1 MSFYSQ
7 DVTIQAPK
15 DRLLSLMTD
24 PFLLSGVFG
33 HVNILRV
40 YDQKQGKYVDF
51 SSLSSFSNRFLVVYV
66 FGTPDTKM
74 HLLEG
79 EMEGP
84 ILEAGSIVYRGW
96 TKDQKFVWG
105 IRFEAK
111 AIKPMETLVRIFVNA
126 DYNVSGLDRLL
137 GRTPFALAQH
147 IVEEHIIPYVKYYLK
162 TESGIGLEGIIPTK
176 LLDEQGL
183 FSQIVPKITKV
194 SGDVEY
200 GVAVIKGENVNGK
213 MVIKNGKISGIEVNH
228 NGQTLQGQDAML
240 ELVSLL
246 TPVRVT
252 LYAVNLD
259 EVLMSKLEK
268 YVLANTTQGF
278 SSI

>member
-1 MSFYSQ
+1 MSFYSH

-24 PFLLSGVFG
+24 PFLLSGIFG

-51 SSLSSFSNRFLVVYV
+51 SYLSSFSNRFLVVYV

-137 GRTPFALAQH
+137 GRTPFALARH

-268 YVLANTTQGF
+268 YVLVNTTQGY
-278 SSI
+278 

>member
-1 MSFYSQ
+1 MSVYSYEIR
-7 DVTIQAPK
+7 IQAPK
-15 DRLLSLMTD
+15 DRVVNLIMD
-24 PFLLSGVFG
+24 PFLLSGIFG

-40 YDQKQGKYVDF
+40 YDQKQGKYVDL
-51 SSLSSFSNRFLVVYV
+51 SSLSSFSNKFLVVYV

-74 HLLEG
+74 NVFEG

-84 ILEAGSIVYRGW
+84 MLEPDSIVYRGW
-96 TKDQKFVWG
+96 TKDQKFTWEV
-105 IRFEAK
+105 RFEAK
-111 AIKPMETLVRIFVNA
+111 VVKPMETLVRIFINT
-126 DYNVSGLDRLL
+126 DYRVSGLDRLL

-162 TESGIGLEGIIPTK
+162 AESGIGLEGITPTK

-183 FSQIVPKITKV
+183 FSQILPKIKNV

-200 GVAVIKGENVNGK
+200 GVVVIKGENVSGK
-213 MVIKNGKISGIEVNH
+213 MWIKNGKIAGIEVNH
-228 NGQTLQGQDAML
+228 KGQTLQGQDATL

-252 LYAVNLD
+252 LYMVDLD
-259 EVLMSKLEK
+259 EVLMPKLEEF
-268 YVLANTTQGF
+268 VLTNINENK
-278 SSI
+278 S